1 MIDKE
6 KQRLNVSAK
15 LGIALAVVMCLLIAW
30 GVMLVRDKLLLNADE
45 MGTSL
50 AASYATEEENRF
62 TVYQL
67 FMGLG
72 ATYINDMIDQGA
84 DEERIVRWMQSFTD
98 NTARVLGDDLIEPY
112 AVIDG
117 RILAAVPWEGDE
129 GYDYADTDWY
139 RGAFTTDNGVY
150 FADAYEDAITGE
162 PVITISLKLH
172 GEGNV
177 LAFDIRLDKFNDY
190 ESDTTMPEG
199 SSYFLF
205 DSNGALIYSIVA
217 RDVTSAGMQSYLEQL
232 RADIASGALE
242 NHASSIV
249 DESGTRRSVYYTTMD
264 NGWLS
269 VVTMPTQ
276 NILQTGWDETLLAI
290 AAVFAVL
297 LGVTAFFVIRSYR
310 ENKRAQHT
318 ADTLK
323 ILGDTFYAIYR
334 VNYRAGTYETVKSS
348 PDVREKLGASGDYE
362 YMISIVKDVVENRT
376 YQEFERSFSIENIR
390 KLAEEDVHEY
400 GGDYRRK
407 FGDTFK
413 WVSIRII
420 HNRDLNLDE
429 VIMCFREIDDE
440 KRNQLKQLELLESSL
455 AAAKQAAERKTA
467 FFSSVSHDMRTPL
480 NAVIGLAKLAQ
491 DDVDDARKTADYL
504 RKIEQAGDQ
513 LLTLVNDVLD
523 VSRIEHGEKSAL
535 DYQPM
540 DMRACVED
548 TVGLFVEQAARED
561 KTLVC
566 ELADEHELVYCD
578 RKRMSQ
584 VLNNLISNALKY
596 SLPGATV
603 KVTTEIA
610 GRSDKLLKYCI
621 EVSDTGVGM
630 SEEFLEHVFEP
641 FARETMFAP
650 VGVTGTGLGMPIV
663 KNLVQQ
669 MSGEITVSSTLGEG
683 TTFTIVVPL
692 QIVEGEQASA
702 SDHATAEETA
712 AGAPFTLEGR
722 LVLVAEDNDINML
735 IAEEFLKQLGA
746 SVVQARNGREAVETF
761 GLSDIGSIDAILM
774 DMQMPEMDGCE
785 ACRAIRAM
793 DRSDAKTVPIIA
805 VTANAF
811 AEDIAKTADAGM
823 DGHVPKPLD
832 IEALKEALQ
841 GRLR

>member
-190 ESDTTMPEG
+190 ESDTTMPED

-205 DSNGALIYSIVA
+205 DSNGELIYSIVA

-467 FFSSVSHDMRTPL
+467 VFSSVSHDTRTPL

-548 TVGLFVEQAARED
+548 TVGLFVEQAAREG

-692 QIVEGEQASA
+692 QIVEVEQASA

-712 AGAPFTLEGR
+712 SDAPFTLEGR

-746 SVVQARNGREAVETF
+746 SVVQARNGREAVEAF

-793 DRSDAKTVPIIA
+793 DRPDAKTVPIIA

-841 GRLR
+841 ERLR